1 MQSDVTSE
9 GKAVTIVYGNHFR
22 LVLGA
27 ISKIVTLLIQMK
39 VRGLS

>member
-9 GKAVTIVYGNHFR
+9 GKAVTIVHGNHLG
-22 LVLGA
+22 LVLDA
-27 ISKIVTLLIQMK
+27 ISKIVILLIQMK